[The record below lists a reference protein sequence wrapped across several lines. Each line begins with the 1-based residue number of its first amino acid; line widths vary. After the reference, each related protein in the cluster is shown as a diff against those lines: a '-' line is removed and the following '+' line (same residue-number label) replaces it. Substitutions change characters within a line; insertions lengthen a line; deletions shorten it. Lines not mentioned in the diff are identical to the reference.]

1 MTELI
6 QLYRWTRPK
15 EKIETIG
22 GAIPAGYWM
31 QMECNRINANPERVA
46 EIRRNMSGKMAVFVN
61 DVSGGPGPKHSKLPK
76 TV

>member
-22 GAIPAGYWM
+22 GAIPAEYWM
-31 QMECNRINANPERVA
+31 AMEANRINTNPERIA
-46 EIRRNMSGKMAVFVN
+46 EIRRHKGKMAVFVN